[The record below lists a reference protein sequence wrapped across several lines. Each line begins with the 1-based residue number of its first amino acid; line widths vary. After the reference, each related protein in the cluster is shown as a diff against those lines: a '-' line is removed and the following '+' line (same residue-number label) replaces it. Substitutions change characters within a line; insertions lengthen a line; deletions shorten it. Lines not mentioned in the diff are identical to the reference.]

1 MRLDTYMKM
10 RHLGHAAAFYLLA
23 MLAGCGSGGGQADNS
38 GLPARDN
45 TAEVQEYYKT
55 KVSIPPAV
63 REDLERGKIT
73 QEELDK
79 RSAAGEFPKFFR
91 YATPQDIPADLVWED
106 GSDLPEF
113 ASPEAKKGG
122 TLHFW
127 IDDFPRTL
135 RTTGPD
141 ANGSFRPY
149 ILDDNAMLFAR
160 RHPNDTSIGPSG
172 FHYYPGVAEAWAVDR
187 ANKQVY
193 VKIDPKARWSDGE
206 PITVDDVFF
215 TFFFYQ
221 SSYIRQPWYN
231 NWYTR
236 SYTGV
241 TRYDNLTFSIG
252 MPEMKPD
259 VVAHVLEVDPIPAH
273 FFKELGDDFPERYQW
288 RFQPTTGAYVV
299 RDEDIKK
306 GESMAL
312 TRNKDWWAK
321 DKKFWRYRYNFDRIY
336 LSVIRDTPKAFEAFK
351 KGDLDMFG
359 LTLPDYWY
367 DKLPSSD
374 PLVQDG
380 YIAKAVFYNQIPRP
394 TYGLWMNE
402 SRPLLDNRDIRVG
415 IQYATNWD
423 MVIQQYFRGDYTRMR
438 TTSDGYGEFTEPT
451 IQARGYSIDKALDAF
466 AKAGFTKRGPDGILV
481 NDAGQRLSF
490 TVTTGYD
497 NLRDVLTIL
506 REQAAKAGLE
516 FRIEVLDGT
525 AAWKKVQEKQ
535 HDIQF
540 TAFAVSQEMYPR
552 YWETYH
558 SVNAY
563 DQAFLPDG
571 SPNPNRKPKTGTN
584 NLQAIAIPE
593 LDRMIETY
601 RASGDAA
608 EMKRLAFDM
617 EKILYDDASFSP
629 GFVMPFFRTGYWR
642 YIRWPEGFNVKLAST
657 ANEYWLAWYDA
668 DMKKEV
674 EEARKSGKT
683 LPPMISTYDQYR
695 DQ

>member
-1 MRLDTYMKM
+1 MKL
-10 RHLGHAAAFYLLA
+10 RYIGHAA
-23 MLAGCGSGGGQADNS
+23 MLSLVATLSGCGGGSGQADNT
-38 GLPARDN
+38 GLPPRDIS
-45 TAEVQEYYKT
+45 AEVQEYYKT
-55 KVSIPPAV
+55 KVAIPPAV
-63 REDLERGKIT
+63 REAFERGQVT

-79 RSAAGEFPKFFR
+79 RSAAGEFPKFFNF
-91 YATPQDIPADLVWED
+91 ATPQDIPADLVWEN
-106 GSDLPEF
+106 GMELPEF
-113 ASPEAKKGG
+113 ASPEARKGG
-122 TLHFW
+122 TLHYW

-149 ILDDNAMLFAR
+149 ILDDVAMRFAQP
-160 RHPNDTSIGPSG
+160 HPNDTSIGPSG
-172 FHYYPGVAEAWAVDR
+172 FHNYPGIAESWAVDR
-187 ANKQVY
+187 ANKRVF
-193 VKIDPKARWSDGE
+193 VKIDPTARWSDGE

-215 TFFFYQ
+215 MFFFYQ
-221 SSYIRQPWYN
+221 SNYIRQPWYN

-241 TRYDNLTFSIG
+241 TRYDDLTFSIG

-259 VVAHVLEVDPIPAH
+259 VASNVLGLEPVPAH
-273 FFKELGDDFPERYQW
+273 FYKELGDDFAERYQW
-288 RFQPTTGAYVV
+288 RFQPTSGAYVV

-306 GESMAL
+306 GVSVTL

-321 DKKFWRYRYNFDRIY
+321 DKKFWRYRYNFDRVY
-336 LSVIRDTPKAFEAFK
+336 LGVIRDTPKAFEAFK
-351 KGDLDMFG
+351 KGELDMFNI
-359 LTLPDYWY
+359 TLPDYWY
-367 DKLPSSD
+367 EKLPNDD
-374 PLVQDG
+374 PLVQNG
-380 YIAKAVFYNQIPRP
+380 YIEKTVFYNQIPRP

-402 SRPLLDNRDIRVG
+402 SRPLLDNLEVRVG
-415 IQYATNWD
+415 IQYATDWD
-423 MVIQQYFRGDYTRMR
+423 KVIKEYFRGDYTRMR

-451 IQARGYSIDKALDAF
+451 IQPRSYSIDKALDAF

-540 TAFAVSQEMYPR
+540 SAFSVSTEMYPR

-571 SPNPNRKPKTGTN
+571 SPNPNRKAKPNTN
-584 NLQAIAIPE
+584 NLQSIAIPE
-593 LDRMIETY
+593 LDRMIEAY
-601 RASGDAA
+601 RASGDAE
-608 EMKRLAFDM
+608 EMKRLAFAM

-629 GFVMPFFRTGYWR
+629 GFIMPFYRTGYWR
-642 YIRWPEGFNVKLAST
+642 YIRWPEDFNVKLSSRV
-657 ANEYWLAWYDA
+657 NEYWLGWIDE
-668 DMKKEV
+668 DMKKEL
-674 EEARKSGKT
+674 EDARRSGKT
-683 LPPMISTYDQYR
+683 FPAVIATYDQYR

>member
-1 MRLDTYMKM
+1 MKIPY
-10 RHLGHAAAFYLLA
+10 LGHAAMLFLVAT
-23 MLAGCGSGGGQADNS
+23 LAGCGGGGGQADNS
-38 GLPARDN
+38 GLPARDI

-55 KVSIPPAV
+55 KVSIPPSL
-63 REDLERGKIT
+63 RESFERGAIT

-91 YATPQDIPADLVWED
+91 YATPQDIPADLAWED

-122 TLHFW
+122 TLYFW

-149 ILDDNAMLFAR
+149 ILDDNAMRFAQ
-160 RHPNDTSIGPSG
+160 RHPNDTSIGSSG
-172 FHYYPGVAEAWAVDR
+172 FHYFPGIAAAWAIDR
-187 ANKQVY
+187 ANKRVY
-193 VKIDPKARWSDGE
+193 VKIDPAARWSDGE
-206 PITVDDVFF
+206 PVTVDDVFF
-215 TFFFYQ
+215 MFFFYQ
-221 SSYIRQPWYN
+221 STYIRQPWYN

-236 SYTGV
+236 SYTDV
-241 TRYDNLTFSIG
+241 TRYDDLTFSIG
-252 MPEMKPD
+252 MPEVKPD
-259 VVAHVLEVDPIPAH
+259 VAAQVLELEPIPEH
-273 FFKELGDDFPERYQW
+273 FYKEVGDDFPERYQW

-306 GESMAL
+306 GESIAL
-312 TRNKDWWAK
+312 TRNKDWWAR

-336 LSVIRDTPKAFEAFK
+336 LTVIRDTPKAFEAFK
-351 KGDLDMFG
+351 KGDLDMFN

-367 DKLPSSD
+367 DKLPNSD

-380 YIAKAVFYNQIPRP
+380 YISKAVFYNQIPRP

-402 SRPLLDNRDIRVG
+402 SRPLLDNRDVRVG

-451 IQARGYSIDKALDAF
+451 IQPRGYSIDKALDSF
-466 AKAGFTKRGPDGILV
+466 AKAGFTRRGPDGILV
-481 NDAGQRLSF
+481 NAAGQRLSF

-540 TAFAVSQEMYPR
+540 SAFAVSQEMYPR

-563 DQAFLPDG
+563 DKAFLADG
-571 SPNPNRKPKTGTN
+571 SPNPDRKPKTNTN
-584 NLQAIAIPE
+584 NLQSIAIPE

-608 EMKRLAFDM
+608 EMKRLAFAM

-629 GFVMPFFRTGYWR
+629 GFIMPFFRTGYWR

-657 ANEYWLAWYDA
+657 TNEYRLAWIDP

-683 LPPMISTYDQYR
+683 FPPSISVYDQYR
-695 DQ
+695 DR

>member
-1 MRLDTYMKM
+1 MKIPY
-10 RHLGHAAAFYLLA
+10 LGHAAMLFLVAT
-23 MLAGCGSGGGQADNS
+23 LAGCGGGGGQADNS
-38 GLPARDN
+38 GLPARDI

-55 KVSIPPAV
+55 KVSIPPSL
-63 REDLERGKIT
+63 RESFERGAIT

-91 YATPQDIPADLVWED
+91 YATLQDIPADLAWED

-122 TLHFW
+122 TLYFW

-149 ILDDNAMLFAR
+149 ILDDNAMRFAQ
-160 RHPNDTSIGPSG
+160 RHPNDTSIGSSG
-172 FHYYPGVAEAWAVDR
+172 FHYFPGIAAAWAIDR
-187 ANKQVY
+187 ANKRVY
-193 VKIDPKARWSDGE
+193 VKIDPAARWSDGE
-206 PITVDDVFF
+206 PVTVDDVFF
-215 TFFFYQ
+215 MFFFYQ
-221 SSYIRQPWYN
+221 STYIRQPWYN

-236 SYTGV
+236 SYTDV
-241 TRYDNLTFSIG
+241 TRYDDLTFSIG
-252 MPEMKPD
+252 MPEVKPD
-259 VVAHVLEVDPIPAH
+259 VAAQVLELEPIPEH
-273 FFKELGDDFPERYQW
+273 FYKEVGDDFPERYQW

-306 GESMAL
+306 GESIAL
-312 TRNKDWWAK
+312 TRNKDWWAR

-336 LSVIRDTPKAFEAFK
+336 LTVIRDTPKAFEAFK
-351 KGDLDMFG
+351 KGDLDMFN

-367 DKLPSSD
+367 DKLPNSD

-380 YIAKAVFYNQIPRP
+380 YISKAVFYNQIPRP

-402 SRPLLDNRDIRVG
+402 SRPLLDNRDVRVG

-451 IQARGYSIDKALDAF
+451 IQPRGYSIDKALDSF
-466 AKAGFTKRGPDGILV
+466 AKAGFTRRGPDGILV
-481 NDAGQRLSF
+481 NAAGQRLSF

-540 TAFAVSQEMYPR
+540 SAFAVSQEMYPR

-563 DQAFLPDG
+563 DKAFLADG
-571 SPNPNRKPKTGTN
+571 SPNPDRKPKTNTN
-584 NLQAIAIPE
+584 NLQSIAIPE

-608 EMKRLAFDM
+608 EMKRLAFAM

-629 GFVMPFFRTGYWR
+629 GFIMPFFRTGYWR

-657 ANEYWLAWYDA
+657 TNEYRLAWIDP

-683 LPPMISTYDQYR
+683 FPPSISVYDQYR
-695 DQ
+695 DR

>member
-1 MRLDTYMKM
+1 MKIRPVTY
-10 RHLGHAAAFYLLA
+10 AALLSLIA
-23 MLAGCGSGGGQADNS
+23 TLAACGGGGGQADDT
-38 GLPARDN
+38 GLPPRDI

-55 KVSIPPAV
+55 KVSVPPAV
-63 REDLERGKIT
+63 RESFERGEIT
-73 QEELDK
+73 QEELDR
-79 RSAAGEFPKFFR
+79 RSAAGEFPKFFH

-122 TLHFW
+122 TLYGW

-149 ILDDNAMLFAR
+149 ILDDNVMYFAR

-172 FHYYPGVAEAWAVDR
+172 FRYYPGVAKAWAVDR
-187 ANKQVY
+187 AHNQVY
-193 VKIDPKARWSDGE
+193 VKIDPDARWSDGE

-215 TFFFYQ
+215 LFFFYQ
-221 SSYIRQPWYN
+221 STYIRQPWYN

-236 SYTGV
+236 NYTGV
-241 TRYDNLTFSIG
+241 TRYDDLTFSIG

-259 VVAHVLEVDPIPAH
+259 VVAHVLEVEPVPEH

-288 RFQPTTGAYVV
+288 RNQPTSGAYVV

-306 GESMAL
+306 GQSIAL
-312 TRNKDWWAK
+312 TRNKDWWAR
-321 DKKFWRYRYNFDRIY
+321 DKKFWRYRYNFDRIH

-351 KGDLDMFG
+351 KGELDMFG
-359 LTLPDYWY
+359 LTLPEYWY
-367 DKLPSSD
+367 DKLPDDD
-374 PLVQDG
+374 PLVKDG
-380 YIAKAVFYNQIPRP
+380 YIGKAVFYNQIPRP

-402 SRPLLDNRDIRVG
+402 SRPLLDNQDVRVG

-423 MVIQQYFRGDYTRMR
+423 LVIKEYFRGDYQRMR

-451 IQARGYSIDKALDAF
+451 LQPRSYSIDQALDAF
-466 AKAGFTKRGPDGILV
+466 ARAGFTQRGADGILV

-497 NLRDVLTIL
+497 ELRDVLTIL

-540 TAFAVSQEMYPR
+540 SAFSVSQEMYPR

-571 SPNPNRKPKTGTN
+571 KPNPDRKPKTNTN
-584 NLQAIAIPE
+584 NLQCIAIPE
-593 LDRMIETY
+593 LDRMIEAY

-608 EMKRLAFDM
+608 EMKRLAFAM

-629 GFVMPFFRTGYWR
+629 GFVMPFYRTGYWR
-642 YIRWPEGFNVKLAST
+642 WIRWPEGFNVKLSST
-657 ANEYWLAWYDA
+657 SNEMWLAWIEPDL
-668 DMKKEV
+668 KKEV
-674 EEARKSGKT
+674 QEARRSGKT
-683 LPPMISTYDQYR
+683 YPPEIGIYDQYR